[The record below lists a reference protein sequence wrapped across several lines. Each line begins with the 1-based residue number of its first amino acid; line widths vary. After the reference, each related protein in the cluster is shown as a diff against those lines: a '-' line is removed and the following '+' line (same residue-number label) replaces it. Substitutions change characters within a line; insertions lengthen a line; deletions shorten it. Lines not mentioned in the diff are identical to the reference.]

1 VKRQAQLVGESDLFR
16 TQDNSAVQSPAAGRP
31 NSLRPSPAKK
41 SATSAAPVDSGHEG
55 HSISGI
61 VDAILEVGVERQGI
75 LDQLR
80 AALVSANNESALKLA
95 RKLCGLSDE
104 ESR

>member
-1 VKRQAQLVGESDLFR
+1 L
-16 TQDNSAVQSPAAGRP
+16 DNSKPLRASALATNIAPSTT
-31 NSLRPSPAKK
+31 SL
-41 SATSAAPVDSGHEG
+41 DSEHNG

-61 VDAILEVGVERQGI
+61 VDAILEVGLERQGI

-80 AALVSANNESALKLA
+80 AALVSVDNESALKLA

>member
-1 VKRQAQLVGESDLFR
+1 MNRFTSQP
-16 TQDNSAVQSPAAGRP
+16 T
-31 NSLRPSPAKK
+31 PAKPPTPK
-41 SATSAAPVDSGHEG
+41 PRVDFADGG
-55 HSISGI
+55 HSLSGI
-61 VDAILEVGVERQGI
+61 VDAILEVGLERQGI

-80 AALVSANNESALKLA
+80 AALVSADNESALKLA